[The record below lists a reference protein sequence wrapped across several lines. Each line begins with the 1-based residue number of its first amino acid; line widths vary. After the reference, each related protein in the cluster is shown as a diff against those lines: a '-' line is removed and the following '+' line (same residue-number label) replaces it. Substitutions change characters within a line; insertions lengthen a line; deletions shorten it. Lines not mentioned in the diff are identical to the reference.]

1 MRLTDLT
8 GQQFGR
14 LTVIGRAGTQSG
26 KPVWTVRCSCG
37 WQKVVRGTHLTSG
50 KQVSCGCYRLEVNR
64 QRSTTHGLSGQ
75 RPYRIWRDMIN
86 RCHYEGYAERH
97 LYGGRGIVVC
107 QRWRD
112 SFEAFIEDMGLP
124 EPHLSIDRIDSN
136 GNYEPGNCR
145 WATAKEQA
153 ANRRPPAKRTAAAR
167 EVDLHYRE
175 AA

>member
-1 MRLTDLT
+1 MRKKDLT

-14 LTVIGRAGTQSG
+14 LTVIGLAGQMAG
-26 KPVWTVRCSCG
+26 KTMWTCRCICG
-37 WQKVVRGTHLTSG
+37 WQKVIRGTHLTG
-50 KQVSCGCYRLEVNR
+50 GRVGSCGCLRAEKFKAR
-64 QRSTTHGLSGQ
+64 ITTHGMSKT

-97 LYGGRGIVVC
+97 LYGGRGIEVC

-112 SFEAFIEDMGLP
+112 SFEAFIADMGMPP
-124 EPHLSIDRIDSN
+124 EDRSIDRKDVN

-153 ANRRPPAKRTAAAR
+153 ANRRPTAAER
-167 EVDLHYRE
+167 DVDLHYRE